1 MPRKS
6 QKLIGIKI
14 SQKTVIFYH
23 FFSYNNRT
31 RSKMKILACSFTR
44 GCFWHSK
51 TVFVFVVAQK
61 LSEEIE
67 LEEVK
72 MQLFRRVNK
81 WNLFVNIYYKTNI
94 LNFNLEGFYRPQDF
108 NNLGHCLVHPRDWIR
123 VKKINCQIWPILA
136 VVSPLQVCDRAD
148 FLLTLFYH

>member
-1 MPRKS
+1 
-6 QKLIGIKI
+6 
-14 SQKTVIFYH
+14 
-23 FFSYNNRT
+23 
-31 RSKMKILACSFTR
+31 MKILACSFSR

-72 MQLFRRVNK
+72 MQLFRRANK
-81 WNLFVNIYYKTNI
+81 RNLFVNIYYKTNI

-108 NNLGHCLVHPRDWIR
+108 NNLGHCLVHPRD
-123 VKKINCQIWPILA
+123 
-136 VVSPLQVCDRAD
+136 
-148 FLLTLFYH
+148 